1 MITAI
6 TPNPALDVT
15 YEVDELLLH
24 RTTRVR
30 AVHERPGGKGVN
42 VARVA
47 AALGRRAEASG
58 FLGGRDGRAVADLLT
73 RIDPGIAQRWVPI
86 DGTTRRTIAVVDAQ
100 DTSMLNEPGPAV
112 TAGDWTRQAELLAD
126 GSGPVVV
133 SGSMPPGSRPEDL
146 SGVIAAARAAGRP
159 IIVDTSG
166 PLLHAAARASA
177 DLLKPNRDELAAAT
191 GLDDPVAGARALLD
205 EGASAVVVSLGADGM
220 LLLLAGRPIRWTAA
234 PARVLSGN
242 PTGAGDAAVAAFAA
256 GLDEGAAADAVGRAE
271 ALVQSLPKAVA
282 LSGAAVL
289 SPVAGEIDL
298 NTYREMLSRITV
310 TEDEHAD

>member
-1 MITAI
+1 MITVI

-15 YEVDELLLH
+15 YEVDEFLLH

-47 AALGRRAEASG
+47 AALGHHAEVSG
-58 FLGGRDGRAVADLLT
+58 FLGGRDGQAVAGLLT

-86 DGTTRRTIAVVDAQ
+86 DGATRRTVAVVDSQ

-112 TAGDWTRQAELLAD
+112 TTGDWVRQAAMLAD

-133 SGSMPPGSRPEDL
+133 SGSMPPGSRSEDL
-146 SGVIAAARAAGRP
+146 SGVVAAARDAGRP

-166 PLLHAAARASA
+166 QLLHAAARAGA

-191 GLDDPVAGARALLD
+191 GLDDPVAGARVLLD

-220 LLLLAGRPIRWTAA
+220 LLLLAGYSIRWTAA

-242 PTGAGDAAVAAFAA
+242 PTGAGDAAVAAFAVA
-256 GLDEGAAADAVGRAE
+256 LDGAAGADRAE
-271 ALVQSLPKAVA
+271 ALVLALPNAVA

-289 SPVAGEIDL
+289 SPVAGEVDL
-298 NTYREMLSRITV
+298 NAYREMLSRITV
-310 TEDEHAD
+310 TENEHAH

>member
-133 SGSMPPGSRPEDL
+133 SGSMPPGSRPGDL

-166 PLLHAAARASA
+166 PLLHAAARAGA
-177 DLLKPNRDELAAAT
+177 DLLKPNRDELAAAVTASAT
-191 GLDDPVAGARALLD
+191 GMTAFVDDP
-205 EGASAVVVSLGADGM
+205 
-220 LLLLAGRPIRWTAA
+220 
-234 PARVLSGN
+234 
-242 PTGAGDAAVAAFAA
+242 DAAVEAAKEYVPDLADAA
-256 GLDEGAAADAVGRAE
+256 QAAHAREVAVATGELIRPAADTAVG
-271 ALVQSLPKAVA
+271 SLDSDRV
-282 LSGAAVL
+282 GAT
-289 SPVAGEIDL
+289 IDFL
-298 NTYREMLSRITV
+298 GDHGLLGDRMPQASEVCVPLGQ
-310 TEDEHAD
+310 